1 MSDSSTPKTNAWT
14 EEAKNELLL
23 RIIAQLKPEGKS
35 INWNEI
41 SMEGR
46 TMKSLQN
53 QWTAVNKKIDAIK
66 QQTADAPSPPAKKT
80 PGRKRGPKPKTP
92 KIVGSDEDDGD
103 YGSPKKVTPASA
115 ELPRPKWTMRVP
127 RALPRLSRWNS
138 TRPSRRRMEDSIM
151 RSKLLA
157 NSCQRAGGKVF
168 SKRLGV

>member
-1 MSDSSTPKTNAWT
+1 MYLTTFDTINITMSDSSTPKTNAWT

-66 QQTADAPSPPAKKT
+66 QQTADAPPPPAKKT
-80 PGRKRGPKPKTP
+80 PVRKRATKPKTS
-92 KIVGSDEDDGD
+92 KTVGSDEDDGD
-103 YGSPKKVTPASA
+103 YGSPKKVTPRKRRAPKAGVDDESPESSA
-115 ELPRPKWTMRVP
+115 KAIKMELNETIK
-127 RALPRLSRWNS
+127 A
-138 TRPSRRRMEDSIM
+138 E
-151 RSKLLA
+151 
-157 NSCQRAGGKVF
+157 GGGLDYEV
-168 SKRLGV
+168 